1 MLLRELGAATGCEF
15 RIRRVLR
22 ARLLKVFELAQAHLL
37 LRGVRVTVARK
48 AMAMSSS
55 S

>member
-22 ARLLKVFELAQAHLL
+22 ARLLNVFELVQAYLL
-37 LRGVRVTVARK
+37 QRASASPSRERRWRC
-48 AMAMSSS
+48 
-55 S
+55 